1 MILVINQKPII
12 ATLLMAIFV
21 TVFISLHMKQR
32 KNLWQSKNATS
43 IIKTMSVHCTNKKW
57 LKAIQSINLTYS
69 LAK

>member
-12 ATLLMAIFV
+12 ATLLIAIFV
-21 TVFISLHMKQR
+21 TVFISLHMNQR

-43 IIKTMSVHCTNKKW
+43 IIKTMSVHCTTKKW